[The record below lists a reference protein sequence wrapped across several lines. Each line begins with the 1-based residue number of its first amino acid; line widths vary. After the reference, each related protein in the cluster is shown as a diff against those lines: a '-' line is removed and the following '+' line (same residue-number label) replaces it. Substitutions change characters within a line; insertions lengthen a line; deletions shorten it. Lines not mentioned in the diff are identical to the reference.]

1 MCYRLGVCFSAWP
14 TSRRRGRM
22 PCATPH
28 EPYLT
33 ARANPEEAAPT
44 MTIDELIPSLG
55 ALSHADKLRL
65 AQIVLQQLIQDALE
79 SAPPEPPAAE
89 PFDPQRFY
97 GAAHHSRQEI
107 DQYLASAREGWQE

>member
-1 MCYRLGVCFSAWP
+1 MLIKPRPLDSINDPNGAHP
-14 TSRRRGRM
+14 
-22 PCATPH
+22 
-28 EPYLT
+28 
-33 ARANPEEAAPT
+33 
-44 MTIDELIPSLG
+44 MTIDELLPSVD

-65 AQIVLQQLIQDALE
+65 AQIVLQQLAQEAPA
-79 SAPPEPPAAE
+79 SAPQQPAAE